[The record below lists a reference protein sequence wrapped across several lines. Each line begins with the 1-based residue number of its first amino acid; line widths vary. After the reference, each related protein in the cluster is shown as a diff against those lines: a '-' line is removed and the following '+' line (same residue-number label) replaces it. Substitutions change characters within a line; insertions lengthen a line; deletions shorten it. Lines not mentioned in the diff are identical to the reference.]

1 MALRSLTSRALAR
14 CTVSSA
20 CCSTSLISTKR
31 SLSQPAA
38 SQIAAAS
45 LLSFLSFLRYTATNC
60 GAISRGSWPSFLNSR
75 AQ

>member
-1 MALRSLTSRALAR
+1 MLGRPT
-14 CTVSSA
+14 
-20 CCSTSLISTKR
+20 
-31 SLSQPAA
+31 A

-45 LLSFLSFLRYTATNC
+45 LRSFLSFLRYAATNC